1 MAHLELTDARVAQLN
16 EAEKNALDILNGCLR
31 GDYEVDDKV
40 QVAIKTANMVTKN
53 RVTVTARD
61 GLHLHAA
68 SFIADEKQM
77 KKYVAATF
85 PEVRKLIG
93 K

>member
-1 MAHLELTDARVAQLN
+1 MANLELTDARVAQLD
-16 EAEKNALDILNGCLR
+16 EAEKNALDILNSCLR
-31 GDYEVDDKV
+31 GESDVDDKV

-53 RVTVTARD
+53 RVTATARE

-68 SFIADEKQM
+68 SVIADEKQM
-77 KKYVAATF
+77 RKYVTATF

-93 K
+93 A